1 MRILFL
7 QPNNLKLIN
16 MKKKIFVLFLS
27 AAVFSL
33 QVAKAQQQKPYEMTI
48 DGVKVIVQ
56 PSGNEIVEI
65 QTAIKGGLHNYAAD
79 KAGIESLALSAL
91 GECGTL
97 KHDKNSFKNQLDKVG
112 ADVYGY
118 SGKDFSI
125 VKMNCIKSDFETV
138 WPLYAEMMTLPAFNA
153 NEFARIKQDAINN
166 LKEMEGRPDAAID
179 KYANKVAFAGRDY
192 AKDPNGTVDNITKIT
207 PEEAKAYYQSILTRS
222 RLLIVIVADL
232 DRTTIEQKVS
242 QLLNGIKQGSPFEL
256 KKDVFRIYKNTFS
269 AEQRDLATNYVEGI
283 TGGPE
288 AGTPDFD
295 AFNVAMRI
303 FANRHFLD
311 VRTNN
316 GLSYAPQAWFSYGA
330 TSVAKFSVSTT
341 QPDKYI
347 AVFDKLVDKIKTDG
361 FKADEVADM
370 KVSYLTGFYYRQET
384 NGAQA
389 ASLATNEI
397 IFNNWRRSYT
407 LVDDVKK
414 LTVEEVSD
422 AFRKYIGNIVWVYQG
437 DPKKVDPLKY
447 INGTIDKGVG
457 GVNN

>member
-1 MRILFL
+1 MQL
-7 QPNNLKLIN
+7 NNLKLII
-16 MKKKIFVLFLS
+16 MKKKIFILFVGIVVS
-27 AAVFSL
+27 GF
-33 QVAKAQQQKPYEMTI
+33 QVVKAQQAKPYDMTI

-56 PSGNEIVEI
+56 PSGNDIVEI
-65 QTAIKGGLHNYAAD
+65 QTAIKGGVHNYSAD
-79 KAGIESLALSAL
+79 KTGIESLALTAL
-91 GECGTL
+91 SECGTI

-112 ADVYGY
+112 ADVYGF
-118 SGKDFSI
+118 SGRDYSI
-125 VKMNCIKSDFETV
+125 VKMNCIKGDFETV
-138 WPLYAEMMTLPAFNA
+138 WPLYAEMMTLPAFDGK
-153 NEFARIKQDAINN
+153 EFTRIKQDAINN
-166 LKEMEGRPDAAID
+166 LKENEGRPDVAID

-192 AKDPNGTVDNITKIT
+192 AKDPSGTVDNINKIT
-207 PEEAKAYYQSILTRS
+207 AEEAKAYYKSILTRS
-222 RLLIVIVADL
+222 RLLIVIVANL
-232 DRTTIEQKVS
+232 DRTVIEQKVS
-242 QLLNGIKQGSPFEL
+242 QLLNGIKQGAPFEL
-256 KKDVFRIYKNTFS
+256 KKENFRIYKNSFA

-283 TGGPE
+283 SGGPD

-330 TSVAKFSVSTT
+330 TSVAKFAVSTT
-341 QPDKYI
+341 QPNKYI
-347 AVFDKLVDKIKTDG
+347 EVFDKLVDKIKTEG

-370 KVSYLTGFYYRQET
+370 KVTYLTGFYYRQET
-384 NGAQA
+384 NSAQA
-389 ASLATNEI
+389 ASLAANEI
-397 IFNNWRRSYT
+397 IFNNWHRSYS

-414 LTVEEVSD
+414 LTAEQVSD

-447 INGTIDKGVG
+447 TNGTIDKGVG